1 MNLFSETLA
10 WLAEHFASGELWL
23 RIGEHL
29 FYTVISVLIAAAIA
43 VPIGY
48 YIGHTGR
55 GRDVAVAISGAARA
69 LPSFGLILLLISL
82 VGVVQ
87 RPIAA
92 FAAFVILA
100 VPAILAGAYA
110 GIQAIDRTTI
120 DAARAMGM
128 TEWQILW
135 KVEAPLGL
143 HLLLGGLR
151 SGTLQVVATVTLA
164 AFINLGALGY
174 DILQGIPLRRDEQV
188 LGAALVV
195 IALALLL
202 DALFGATTHIVDR
215 AIPSGSTPGSS
226 KSASRP
232 RKLRVPPVRWGAVVD
247 TPTSR

>member
-1 MNLFSETLA
+1 MTLFPDTIA
-10 WLAEHFASGELWL
+10 WLVEHFANGELWV

-43 VPIGY
+43 IPIGY

-110 GIQAIDRTTI
+110 GIQAIDRSTI

-174 DILQGIPLRRDEQV
+174 DILQGIPLRRDGQV

-202 DALFGATTHIVDR
+202 DAVFGILTHVVDR
-215 AIPSGSTPGSS
+215 VIPNGSLPP
-226 KSASRP
+226 ARR
-232 RKLRVPPVRWGAVVD
+232 RKLRVPPVRWGAAVG
-247 TPTSR
+247 TPTS

>member
-1 MNLFSETLA
+1 MTLFPDTIA
-10 WLAEHFASGELWL
+10 WLVEHFANGELWL
-23 RIGEHL
+23 RLGEHL

-43 VPIGY
+43 IPIGY

-55 GRDVAVAISGAARA
+55 GRDVAVAVSGAARA

-110 GIQAIDRTTI
+110 GIQAIDRATI

-202 DALFGATTHIVDR
+202 DAVFGVATHIVDR
-215 AIPSGSTPGSS
+215 AIPNGSLPG
-226 KSASRP
+226 ARR
-232 RKLRVPPVRWGAVVD
+232 RKLRVPPVRWGAAVE
-247 TPTSR
+247 TPTS

>member
-1 MNLFSETLA
+1 MTLFPDTIA
-10 WLAEHFASGELWL
+10 WLVEHFANGELWV

-43 VPIGY
+43 IPIGY

-110 GIQAIDRTTI
+110 GIQAIDRSTI

-202 DALFGATTHIVDR
+202 DAVFGILTHVVDR
-215 AIPSGSTPGSS
+215 VIPNGSLPP
-226 KSASRP
+226 ARR
-232 RKLRVPPVRWGAVVD
+232 RKLRVPPVRWGAAVG
-247 TPTSR
+247 TPTS

>member
-1 MNLFSETLA
+1 MNLIGDTLA
-10 WLAEHFASGELWL
+10 WIGEHLANGELGV

-29 FYTVISVLIAAAIA
+29 FYTVISVLIAAVIA
-43 VPIGY
+43 VPAGY

-55 GRDVAVAISGAARA
+55 GREIAVAISGAARA
-69 LPSFGLILLLISL
+69 LPSFGLILLLVGL

-100 VPAILAGAYA
+100 IPSILAGAYS
-110 GIQAIDRTTI
+110 GIQAIDRSTI
-120 DAARAMGM
+120 DAARAVGM

-143 HLLLGGLR
+143 HLLVSGLR

-164 AFINLGALGY
+164 AYINLGALGY
-174 DILQGIPLRRDEQV
+174 DILQGIPLRRDAQV
-188 LGAALVV
+188 FGAAIVV

-202 DALFGATTHIVDR
+202 DAVFGVLTHVVDR
-215 AIPSGSTPGSS
+215 VIPSGAAP
-226 KSASRP
+226 SRP
-232 RKLRVPPVRWGAVVD
+232 RTLRRRPTRQPAVVE
-247 TPTSR
+247 TSTAT

>member
-1 MNLFSETLA
+1 MNLIGDTIA
-10 WLAEHFASGELWL
+10 WIGEHLASGELGL

-43 VPIGY
+43 VPVGY
-48 YIGHTGR
+48 AIGHTGK
-55 GRDVAVAISGAARA
+55 GREIAVGISGAARA
-69 LPSFGLILLLISL
+69 LPSFGLILLLIGL

-100 VPAILAGAYA
+100 IPSILAGAYS

-120 DAARAMGM
+120 DAARAVGM

-143 HLLLGGLR
+143 HLLVSGLR
-151 SGTLQVVATVTLA
+151 AGTLQVVATVTLA
-164 AFINLGALGY
+164 AYINLGGLGY

-188 LGAALVV
+188 LGAAVVV
-195 IALALLL
+195 IALALLI
-202 DALFGATTHIVDR
+202 DGLFGLITHVVDR
-215 AIPSGSTPGSS
+215 VIPDGSAPQRRT
-226 KSASRP
+226 R
-232 RKLRVPPVRWGAVVD
+232 RLRNVPMGRAAAVEV
-247 TPTSR
+247 PTST